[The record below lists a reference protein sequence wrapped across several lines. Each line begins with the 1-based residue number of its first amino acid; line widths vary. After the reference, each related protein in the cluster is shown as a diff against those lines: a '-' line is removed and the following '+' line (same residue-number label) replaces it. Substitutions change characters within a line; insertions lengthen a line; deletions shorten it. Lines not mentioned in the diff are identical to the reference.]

1 MINTKRKIRFY
12 LDTSVISHLEADDR
26 RGVITREF
34 FRIVQARTDE
44 HELVVS
50 PMTLRELDA
59 APDEKWQLL
68 FAIMQRLDYTE
79 LQEKNEADDLAKLYV
94 SEEILSEK
102 HIDDLTH
109 VAYAVLARCD
119 YIISWNMKHL
129 VRIRTIDRV
138 NAVNFIYH
146 YPGINIVTPEFITGV
161 IQ

>member
-1 MINTKRKIRFY
+1 
-12 LDTSVISHLEADDR
+12 
-26 RGVITREF
+26 
-34 FRIVQARTDE
+34 
-44 HELVVS
+44 
-50 PMTLRELDA
+50 
-59 APDEKWQLL
+59 
-68 FAIMQRLDYTE
+68 MQKLGCTE
-79 LQEKNEADDLAKLYV
+79 LPRQSEADDLAKLYV

-138 NAVNFIYH
+138 NAVNFLYH